1 MGWRVRDEA
10 GGHLAV
16 VLCDEMRDVLYECEL
31 QVITDIGDEAPV
43 QNAELPRRGTEQV
56 ARVGVAVKHL

>member
-1 MGWRVRDEA
+1 MWA
-10 GGHLAV
+10 CGHVGMWACMHV
-16 VLCDEMRDVLYECEL
+16 GMRDVLYECEL
-31 QVITDIGDEAPV
+31 QVITDSGDEAPV